1 MSRSEV
7 HGLDRIAFSS
17 GSSAS
22 RRFAS
27 SSVQPYCVRTMACG
41 FEDVVFER
49 RVEEKVHAI
58 LLFKLIGM
66 GRWLRH

>member
-1 MSRSEV
+1 
-7 HGLDRIAFSS
+7 
-17 GSSAS
+17 
-22 RRFAS
+22 
-27 SSVQPYCVRTMACG
+27 MACV
-41 FEDVVFER
+41 FEDVVFEG